1 MAALVFGRVPH
12 PPYVDRLIL
21 KPEGVGWDNLGKRT
35 PRGIVLHR
43 MIGSL
48 QGTDSWFRRPEV
60 KSLTDYGVGVA
71 ATDGAKLAGTIY
83 RWNDPRGIRSGW
95 ASGPA
100 RAPWGD
106 GKIFVAAHGINAVN
120 RDLVS
125 CEISGEYGTP
135 LDSLSFAAIASLI
148 AYWADQYSVP
158 WESFPRIPAEGRS
171 FVLWHNQ
178 FTGRDYKE
186 CPGAIVM
193 DQTDELVAAA
203 RAILQKHQQSAPP
216 APDPSPSYVSPG
228 PIPKDDGRDHDMNGI
243 KFYAIKRIV
252 AARAGARFRQYA
264 STSAPETRA
273 PARDGEEFWVGWAV
287 RSSDGDWWWAT
298 HPRGSRVR
306 MADTN
311 TRVEV
316 STV

>member
-1 MAALVFGRVPH
+1 MSITYGKVPH
-12 PPYVDRLIL
+12 PPFLDRPIL
-21 KPEGVGWDNLGKRT
+21 KPAGQGWDPLGKRT

-43 MIGSL
+43 MIGTL
-48 QGTDSWFRRPEV
+48 QGTDSWFRRAEV

-83 RWNDPRGIRSGW
+83 RWNDPQGTRSGW

-106 GKIFVAAHGINAVN
+106 GKIFVQRYGISAVN

-135 LDSLSFAAIASLI
+135 LDSLSFAAISSLI
-148 AYWADQYSVP
+148 AYWADQYQISHEV
-158 WESFPRIPAEGRS
+158 FPTIPAEGRS
-171 FVLWHNQ
+171 FVLWHNM
-178 FTGRDYKE
+178 FTGRDYKP

-203 RAILQKHQQSAPP
+203 KLILRKWQSQPAPP
-216 APDPSPSYVSPG
+216 IKPPGQYATPG
-228 PIPKDDGRDHDMNGI
+228 PIPPDDGRDHDMSGS

-252 AARAGARFRQYA
+252 TARAGASFRQYA
-264 STSAPETRA
+264 STSSPETRE
-273 PARDGEEFWVGWAV
+273 PAKDREQFTVGWAV
-287 RSSDGDWWWAT
+287 QSSDGDWWWVT

-306 MADTN
+306 MAETDTRA
-311 TRVEV
+311 TIA
-316 STV
+316 TV